1 MNDNDLLEL
10 VNKFELDLKS
20 NLKKEYERTCKCIAF
35 LMQQKTGDK
44 DIQDKISYI
53 CIEKERFINNYK
65 IAFEILEK
73 INNKHSKKYSDIL
86 SKLQNSLGIHIKS
99 IEKDIGIALK
109 NNNNFNKKL
118 SELKEKLPEQNYQEI
133 ENYIKYKEQLN
144 QDERINK
151 LIERRKFNIAF
162 NLAKESESLEK
173 IDEVI
178 NTVKQEIFTLIKENK
193 YEDSITFINT
203 LNKNLNIEV
212 KEYYDKLNQIYKMLR
227 KYDFIKSKSFYDENQ
242 NFIKKSEYL
251 ELKSYWIKEYL
262 KKVWSIDIN
271 EEQANAIAKE
281 SQNVLITAR
290 AGSGKTRTIAC
301 RTIFALEQENINP
314 EEIMI
319 LAFNKKAAQEISSRI
334 DLDLN
339 YKKFNKRTAR
349 TFDSLAYGI
358 INPNEDILIED
369 SNNQLTNFIKKLY
382 ISKNIWN
389 QNFEERIYNL
399 YREDNPIEMQELLS
413 KDFSKNTLYEYYR
426 NKRKITLDN
435 IKVKSNGEKWIADF
449 LFEHNIN
456 YKYEKL
462 LTQNNSQLYK
472 PDFTIFD
479 NISKQEIILEHWGID
494 ENDKFKKV
502 PKYWVKTW
510 DEYYNEMIWKRNLC
524 KQKGKILV
532 ETSIIDLANGRK
544 HFEKL
549 LKHRLEAVGIKCK
562 KLSKEEILNKIE
574 SKYKDKVA
582 LGFAQFIQRAE
593 KEYLSP
599 NDIKS
604 KINNTV
610 LSERNKEFI
619 KLAVI
624 LYDEYQKKL
633 KEEKKTDFGNI
644 MIRAIEK
651 IHKTKG
657 ECKITIGGKVIK
669 IKDIKFLLIDEFQ
682 DFSKLF
688 YEMINAIKKY
698 NPALK
703 LFCVGDDWQ
712 AINGFAGS
720 NLEYFKN
727 FKNLFGTNSEKGV
740 LTYNYRST
748 PSIVET
754 GNNVMEGFGTR
765 AKAFK
770 SEESGGI
777 NIIYID
783 KTEFN
788 IYNEDDAQYMFD
800 SEDMKYFN
808 IHHRYFKECYKIIDN
823 NLDKTFIIMHR
834 TNCLCQHID
843 LYNKLYN
850 KFKNELIRLLDENT
864 GNNVEKKIRI
874 DTVHKFKGA
883 EADIAIIL
891 ECTNDNFP
899 LIHPDSERSF
909 VFGNTIEDII
919 NEEKRL
925 FYVAVTRA
933 KEQVYFLTEKHNESE
948 YLKYVKMQHK
958 NIGNVN

>member
-1 MNDNDLLEL
+1 MNDNYLLKVVNEL
-10 VNKFELDLKS
+10 ES
-20 NLKKEYERTCKCIAF
+20 NLDNYLKQDYKNTCKCIVI
-35 LMQQKTGDK
+35 LMQQKTENK
-44 DIQDKISYI
+44 YIQDKISYI
-53 CIEKERFINNYK
+53 RIEKEIFINNYKINYK

-73 INNKHSKKYSDIL
+73 INNKNSKKYSDIL

-99 IEKDIGIALK
+99 IEKDIDIALK
-109 NNNNFNKKL
+109 NNNNFNK
-118 SELKEKLPEQNYQEI
+118 LKEKLPEQSYQEI

-144 QDERINK
+144 LDERINK
-151 LIERRKFNIAF
+151 LIECRNFNIAF

-193 YEDSITFINT
+193 YDDAITFVNSF
-203 LNKNLNIEV
+203 NRDLNIEV
-212 KEYYDKLNQIYKMLR
+212 KEYYDKLNQIYKMLN

-251 ELKSYWIKEYL
+251 ELKSHWIKEYL
-262 KKVWSIDIN
+262 KTVWSIDIN

-301 RTIFALEQENINP
+301 RAIFALEQENINP

-319 LAFNKKAAQEISSRI
+319 LAFNKKAAEEISSRI

-358 INPNEDILIED
+358 INPNEDILIDD
-369 SNNQLTNFIKKLY
+369 SNNQLTKFIQNLY
-382 ISKNIWN
+382 TNKNIWN
-389 QNFEERIYNL
+389 ENFKEKIYKL
-399 YREDNPIEMQELLS
+399 YRADNQTGFLKGL
-413 KDFSKNTLYEYYR
+413 SKNTLHVYYR
-426 NKRKITLDN
+426 NERKITLDN

-449 LFEHNIN
+449 LFEHNIS
-456 YKYEKL
+456 YKYEKV
-462 LTQNNSQLYK
+462 LTQHNFRLYK

-479 NISKQEIILEHWGID
+479 NDSKQEIILEHWGID
-494 ENDKFKKV
+494 ENDKLKQV
-502 PKYWVKTW
+502 PEYWIKTW
-510 DEYYNEMIWKRNLC
+510 DDYYKEMEWKRGLC
-524 KQKGKILV
+524 NQKGKILV
-532 ETSIIDLANGRK
+532 ETSIVDLNNGRK
-544 HFEKL
+544 NFEEL
-549 LKHRLEAVGIKCK
+549 LKNRLESVGIKCK
-562 KLSKEEILNKIE
+562 KLSKEEILDKIE
-574 SKYKDKVA
+574 HRYKDKIA
-582 LGFAQFIQRAE
+582 LGFANFIQRAE
-593 KEYLSP
+593 KEDFKP
-599 NDIKS
+599 KDIKS
-604 KINNTV
+604 KINNIV
-610 LSERNKEFI
+610 LSQRNKEFI
-619 KLAVI
+619 ELAVI

-644 MIRAIEK
+644 MIRAIDK
-651 IHKTKG
+651 IDKTKG
-657 ECKITIGGKVIK
+657 ECKITIGEKTIK

-688 YEMINAIKKY
+688 YKMVSAIKKY

-720 NLEYFKN
+720 NLEYFKFEN
-727 FKNLFGTNSEKGV
+727 FKNLFGTNSEYGA

-748 PSIVET
+748 PSIVDA
-754 GNNVMEGFGTR
+754 GNNVMKGFENP

-770 SEESGGI
+770 SEKSGGVS
-777 NIIYID
+777 IIYID
-783 KTEFN
+783 NTDFN
-788 IYNEDDAQYMFD
+788 IHNKEDSQYMFD
-800 SEDMKYFN
+800 SEYKKYFST
-808 IHHRYFKECYKIIDN
+808 HHRYFKECYKIIEN

-834 TNCLCQHID
+834 TNCLCQYYD
-843 LYNKLYN
+843 LYE
-850 KFKNELIRLLDENT
+850 FKNELIRLLYKNT
-864 GNNVEKKIRI
+864 GNNFENKIRI
-874 DTVHKFKGA
+874 DTVHKSKGA

-899 LIHPDSERSF
+899 LIHPDSERNF
-909 VFGNTIEDII
+909 IFGNSIKEII
-919 NEEKRL
+919 KDFLNEEKRL

-948 YLKYVKMQHK
+948 YLKYVKT
-958 NIGNVN
+958 VNDN